1 MGKGVNYRCLVSR
14 TVMFIAIA
22 VLTIVLLCYDL
33 IVGFGSIPL
42 LNMVHSYHYRSTK
55 MTTTARHDNQ
65 GSVEHGYVVAM
76 RYSGQQGTG
85 IQALMSLQCFLGSF
99 NLSMYILEPV
109 MNETSFGSFID
120 MDTKSV
126 SNSLIKFSDM
136 FDIAH
141 FNNASRSM
149 EFAELRS
156 QAEFYTNAPRV
167 VILVESSRSGAHPVS
182 LVWTSQEKVKC
193 YADQHVPKGFCVMR
207 VISVSGKEDMLSS
220 YQIFSKEELLQ
231 IVFGPWLPKDVTL
244 IFRQW
249 HTPWYVSNP
258 SLENPFKCRDIRSIT
273 TATQFHTSPKLME
286 DAKRYEAQF
295 LDSRNKVAI
304 MFRLERMMIY
314 LNTMKKQKRLEN
326 IDTYISKCIHEVI
339 RIMEDTFKK
348 EGGFFRPLVTLDMGQ
363 FGSISWRH
371 RNVLKLTQQTNSTLS
386 FLFQN
391 KWTFSEWE
399 ESFTQVASIPNN
411 SGYIAALERTL
422 ASRADCLVLVG
433 GGYFQELALN
443 DYKRN
448 HSDKS
453 TWCIH
458 LICAVNSDRLKNKID
473 NNVIDILQF

>member
-1 MGKGVNYRCLVSR
+1 MMV
-14 TVMFIAIA
+14 IATA
-22 VLTIVLLCYDL
+22 VLTIALLYYDI
-33 IVGFGSIPL
+33 IVGSGRIPQL
-42 LNMVHSYHYRSTK
+42 DMVHSHHYKTTK
-55 MTTTARHDNQ
+55 MTTTAALNFN

-99 NLSMYILEPV
+99 NLSVYILEPV
-109 MNETSFGSFID
+109 MSETSFGSFLDI
-120 MDTKSV
+120 MNSKSA
-126 SNSLIKFSDM
+126 SESLLKFSDM

-141 FNNASRSM
+141 FNNASKSM
-149 EFAELRS
+149 KFTELRS
-156 QAEFYTNAPRV
+156 EAEFYANAPTA
-167 VILVESSRSGAHPVS
+167 VILVESSLSGVRPIS
-182 LVWTSQEKVKC
+182 LVWTSQEKVEC
-193 YADQHVPKGFCVMR
+193 YSDQHVPKNFCVVR
-207 VISVSGKEDMLSS
+207 VISVSGKKDMLSS

-231 IVFGPWLPKDVTL
+231 IVFGPWLPQDVTL

-273 TATQFHTSPKLME
+273 TETQFHTSQKLMK

-295 LDSRNKVAI
+295 LDSRNKLAI

-314 LNTMKKQKRLEN
+314 LNTMKKQKYLDN
-326 IDTYISKCIHEVI
+326 IDDYVSKCLHDVI
-339 RIMEDTFKK
+339 RITEDTFKK
-348 EGGFFRPLVTLDMGQ
+348 EGRFFRPLVTLDMGQ
-363 FGSISWRH
+363 FGSISWRN
-371 RNVLKLTQQTNSTLS
+371 RNVLNLTQQVNSTLS

-399 ESFTQVASIPNN
+399 ESFTQEASIPNN
-411 SGYIAALERTL
+411 RGYIAAFQRTL

-448 HSDKS
+448 HRDKS

-458 LICAVNSDRLKNKID
+458 IICAVRSERLKHK
-473 NNVIDILQF
+473 NVFDIV

>member
-1 MGKGVNYRCLVSR
+1 MGEGVKYRCLVTR
-14 TVMFIAIA
+14 TMMFIATT
-22 VLTIVLLCYDL
+22 VLTIVLLCYDF

-42 LNMVHSYHYRSTK
+42 LHMMK
-55 MTTTARHDNQ
+55 MTTSATLKDNQ

-109 MNETSFGSFID
+109 MNESSFGSFLD
-120 MDTKSV
+120 LDSKSV
-126 SNSLIKFSDM
+126 SKSLKFSDM
-136 FDIAH
+136 FDMAH

-156 QAEFYTNAPRV
+156 QVEFYTDAPKA
-167 VILVESSRSGAHPVS
+167 VILVESSRSGAHPIS

-193 YADQHVPKGFCVMR
+193 YADQHVPNGFCVIR

-220 YQIFSKEELLQ
+220 YQIFSKEEFLQ

-258 SLENPFKCRDIRSIT
+258 SLDNPFKCRDIRSIT
-273 TATQFHTSPKLME
+273 TEIQFHTSPKLMK

-295 LDSRNKVAI
+295 LDSRNKLAI

-314 LNTMKKQKRLEN
+314 LSTMKKQKHLEN
-326 IDTYISKCIHEVI
+326 IYAYVSKCLHEVI
-339 RIMEDTFKK
+339 CIMEDTFKK
-348 EGGFFRPLVTLDMGQ
+348 EGGVFRPFVTLDIGQ

-371 RNVLKLTQQTNSTLS
+371 RNVINLTQQTNSTLK

-391 KWTFSEWE
+391 NWTFSEWE

-411 SGYIAALERTL
+411 KGYIAALQRTL
-422 ASRADCLVLVG
+422 ASRADCLILIG

-448 HSDKS
+448 HHDKS

-458 LICAVNSDRLKNKID
+458 LICAVHSDRLKHLVD
-473 NNVIDILQF
+473 NNVIDVLQF